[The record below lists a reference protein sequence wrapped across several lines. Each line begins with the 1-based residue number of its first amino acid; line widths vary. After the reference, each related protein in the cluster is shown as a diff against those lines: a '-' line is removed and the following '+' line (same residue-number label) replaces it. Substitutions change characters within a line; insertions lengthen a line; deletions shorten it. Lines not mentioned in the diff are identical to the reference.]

1 MQSFSWAPE
10 HSAAL
15 KDHVAAGMSFSEAA
29 DALNARFGTAYSR
42 NAVLGRAK
50 RMKLV
55 IPARPERGP
64 KFNPPKRGKVPR
76 KPSAGRDGEGGM
88 APPAVERRPPPRLRC
103 VGISPH
109 LVPLI
114 DLEAGEC
121 HYPYGG
127 DRDGEAI
134 TFCGHPCLRGSV
146 YCAPHF
152 HLTRG
157 PAIESER
164 PAGPL
169 ILRLVDAA

>member
-1 MQSFSWAPE
+1 MQSFSWAAE

-15 KDHVAAGMSFSEAA
+15 KDFVVAGMSFSEAA
-29 DALNARFGTAYSR
+29 DALNAKFGTAYTR

-55 IPARPERGP
+55 VRARPERGP
-64 KFNPPKRGKVPR
+64 KLNQCRRTKMPPKPSACRASEPAMAA
-76 KPSAGRDGEGGM
+76 PSAGRR
-88 APPAVERRPPPRLRC
+88 AQPKLRC
-103 VGISPH
+103 VGVSPR
-109 LVPLI
+109 LVSLV
-114 DLEAGEC
+114 DLGAGEC

-127 DRDGEAI
+127 DRDGEPI

-157 PAIESER
+157 PAIEADR
-164 PAGPL
+164 PTGPFV
-169 ILRLVDAA
+169 LRLIEAA